1 MAHETRPATS
11 ATSEVNR
18 AALERYAMDDLAD
31 FTDVGRGFIAGF
43 PVKLHNGTGLLI
55 RDHAE
60 LDYITDD
67 APAPAA
73 VNPSLWRQ
81 SQLIKRGG
89 LFMVTEGLYQVRLS
103 ANVTVVDAPDG
114 LVIIDTPVRH
124 RRGHPRACDRG

>member
-1 MAHETRPATS
+1 MKPASS

-18 AALERYAMDDLAD
+18 VALAQYAMDDLDD

-43 PVKLHNGTGLLI
+43 PVKLHNDTGLLI

-81 SQLIKRGG
+81 SQVKLCGG
-89 LFMVTEGLYQVRLS
+89 VWCEAFSTTAFPAAS
-103 ANVTVVDAPDG
+103 A
-114 LVIIDTPVRH
+114 
-124 RRGHPRACDRG
+124 